1 MNEKITRRRLTICGE
16 IVVYEEKIVEPGVE
30 PGVERL
36 GAPLPASMVDRCAV
50 VVSAL
55 TKAVQRNESA
65 GYQHMISSIKAVRA
79 LTGCG
84 LKEAKSACESVK
96 LARESIGA

>member
-1 MNEKITRRRLTICGE
+1 MNEKITRRRMTICGE
-16 IVVYEEKIVEPGVE
+16 IVVYEEKIVEPGA
-30 PGVERL
+30 ERL
-36 GAPLPASMVDRCAV
+36 GSPLPASMVERCAV

-65 GYQHMISSIKAVRA
+65 GHYRRHTVSSIKAIRA

-84 LKEAKSACESVK
+84 LKEAKDAYEGVKVACDSVG
-96 LARESIGA
+96 S

>member
-1 MNEKITRRRLTICGE
+1 MNEKITRRRMTICGE

-30 PGVERL
+30 RL
-36 GAPLPASMVDRCAV
+36 GSPLPASMVERCAV

-55 TKAVQRNESA
+55 TKAVQRNESV
-65 GYQHMISSIKAVRA
+65 GNRHTISSIKAIRA

-84 LKEAKSACESVK
+84 LKEAKEAYEGVKVACDSVG
-96 LARESIGA
+96 S

>member
-1 MNEKITRRRLTICGE
+1 MNEKITTRRLTICGD
-16 IVVYEEKIVEPGVE
+16 VSVYEEEIVEPSA
-30 PGVERL
+30 ERL
-36 GAPLPASMVDRCAV
+36 GSPLPASMVERCAV

-84 LKEAKSACESVK
+84 LKEAKAACESVK
-96 LARESIGA
+96 MARESVGS